1 LEKKSDKNIFIIS
14 LVSIILLLFLII
26 NKIFISNPLLKE
38 MNNLKNEDKIM
49 KDKIEEKNIEINNW
63 NKLVNVKNEEQNKE
77 INNLKKQRNK

>member
-1 LEKKSDKNIFIIS
+1 MKFAIIIS

-38 MNNLKNEDKIM
+38 MNNLKNEDKFM

>member
-1 LEKKSDKNIFIIS
+1 MEKKSDKNIFIIS

>member
-1 LEKKSDKNIFIIS
+1 
-14 LVSIILLLFLII
+14 
-26 NKIFISNPLLKE
+26 

-77 INNLKKQRNK
+77 INNLKKQRIK